1 MAVLFCWFAIV
12 LLIVCA
18 AFHFMR
24 KRSLA
29 CWLLVLFPASL
40 SIGLLLD
47 LARGAEKLGQ
57 GGYHTDLRA
66 LPYLLAFLA
75 ITVLAALRP
84 NWRWLFWITW
94 LISAPICAGMVFLT
108 FFLKVGS

>member
-12 LLIVCA
+12 LLLACA
-18 AFHFMR
+18 VFHFLR

-29 CWLLVLFPASL
+29 CWLLVLFPATL
-40 SIGLLLD
+40 CVGLLLD
-47 LARGAEKLGQ
+47 IARGAQKLGQ
-57 GGYHTDLRA
+57 ASYHTDLRA
-66 LPYLLAFLA
+66 LPFLLVFLA
-75 ITVLAALRP
+75 ITVFAAFRP

-94 LISAPICAGMVFLT
+94 LISAPICAGMVLLT